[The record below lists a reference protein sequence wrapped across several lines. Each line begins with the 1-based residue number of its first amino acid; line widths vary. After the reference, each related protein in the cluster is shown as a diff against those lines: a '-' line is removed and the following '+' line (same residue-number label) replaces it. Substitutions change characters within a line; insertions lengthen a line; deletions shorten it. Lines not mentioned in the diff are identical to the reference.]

1 MTDAAAR
8 QHQPARCELCDD
20 TSMAVLH
27 VSRRTGQQ
35 IGRCRSCR
43 LVTVLNPLPQPSI
56 RDLYNSDA
64 GFRIYVEAQRVDG
77 LRRRHQSTIRHL
89 TELLARPPEDCTLF
103 DVGAGAG
110 EFLALARAAGFQVHG
125 NEISEPAAKECFRRH
140 GITLTTAELSEE
152 PGADR
157 VDAMTMWCVLAHV
170 ADPRRLLA
178 DAFRLVKP
186 EGILY
191 FHTPRWC
198 MIDVAGLAA
207 TRITSGV
214 LSHVTERRVN
224 AAHMRLYDHRNL
236 RRLLHAVGF
245 EVMELRSVSG
255 YSLQTASYLES
266 MGVSRAVIRPLA
278 YGLEGLIDKDLF
290 VRNTLEVY
298 ARKPARP

>member
-8 QHQPARCELCDD
+8 QDQPRRCELCDD

-43 LVTVLNPLPQPSI
+43 LVTVLDPPSQPSI
-56 RDLYNSDA
+56 RDLYNSA
-64 GFRIYVEAQRVDG
+64 EGYRIYVDAQRVDG
-77 LRRRHQSTIRHL
+77 LRRRHLATIRHL
-89 TELLARPPEDCTLF
+89 TRLLPRPPEDSTLF

-110 EFLALARAAGFQVHG
+110 GFLALARTAGFQVHG
-125 NEISEPAAKECFRRH
+125 NEISEPAAEECFRRH

-152 PGADR
+152 TGAGR
-157 VDAMTMWCVLAHV
+157 FDAMTMWCVLAHV

-178 DAFRLVKP
+178 DAFRLLEP
-186 EGILY
+186 GGILY

-207 TRITSGV
+207 TRVTAGV
-214 LSHVTERRVN
+214 LAHVTERRVN

-245 EVMELRSVSG
+245 EVEELRSVSG
-255 YSLQTASYLES
+255 YSLQAASYLES
-266 MGVSRAVIRPLA
+266 MGVPRSVVRPLA
-278 YGLEGLIDKDLF
+278 YGLEGLIENDLF
-290 VRNTLEVY
+290 VRNTLDVY
-298 ARKPARP
+298 ARKPALA